1 MRKLNYNIP
10 IGTKFFLP
18 RASWQVAKVSGNYE
32 VKEREVR
39 TYESA
44 YEEDEVFY
52 ICEPS
57 DIHNYGVKLKVPEMV
72 LAYLLG
78 EDVEAEPNVVY
89 DGKYYQPTVLD
100 NFRVASEYDGTDCQE
115 PFWYL
120 GSWGSSYCVDV
131 HFETGNWCF
140 FTLPW
145 D

>member
-10 IGTKFFLP
+10 IGTKFYLP
-18 RASWQVAKVSGNYE
+18 KASWQVAEVSGNYE
-32 VKEREVR
+32 VKERDVR
-39 TYESA
+39 IYDG
-44 YEEDEVFY
+44 EEDEVFY

-57 DIHNYGVKLKVPEMV
+57 DDRNCGVKLIMPEMV

-78 EDVEAEPNVVY
+78 EDVDAEPNVVY
-89 DGKYYQPTVLD
+89 DGKYYQPTGLD
-100 NFRVASEYDGTDCQE
+100 DFRVASEYDGTDCPE

-120 GSWGSSYCVDV
+120 GSCGSAHCVDV

-140 FTLPW
+140 FKLPW

>member
-1 MRKLNYNIP
+1 MRKLNYNIAV
-10 IGTKFFLP
+10 GTKFFLP
-18 RASWQVAKVSGNYE
+18 RASWQVAKASGNYE

-39 TYESA
+39 TYNYA
-44 YEEDEVFY
+44 DAEDEVFY
-52 ICEPS
+52 ICEPA
-57 DIHNYGVKLKVPEMV
+57 DDRNYGVKLKMPEMV

-78 EDVEAEPNVVY
+78 EDVDGELNVVY
-89 DGKYYQPTVLD
+89 DGKYYQPTGLD
-100 NFRVASEYDGTDCQE
+100 DFRVASEEDGTNGAE

-140 FTLPW
+140 FKLPW

>member
-1 MRKLNYNIP
+1 MRKLKYDIP

-18 RASWQVAKVSGNYE
+18 KASWQVAEVSGNYE

-39 TYESA
+39 TYDIP
-44 YEEDEVFY
+44 YEEDDVFY

-57 DIHNYGVKLKVPEMV
+57 DDRNCGVQLKVPEMV

-78 EDVEAEPNVVY
+78 EDVDGEPGVAY
-89 DGKYYQPTVLD
+89 SGKHYQPTGLD
-100 NFRVASEYDGTDCQE
+100 DFRVATEEDGISCDE

-120 GSWGSSYCVDV
+120 GSCGNLRCVNV
-131 HFETGNWCF
+131 HFETGLWCF
-140 FTLPW
+140 FKLPW